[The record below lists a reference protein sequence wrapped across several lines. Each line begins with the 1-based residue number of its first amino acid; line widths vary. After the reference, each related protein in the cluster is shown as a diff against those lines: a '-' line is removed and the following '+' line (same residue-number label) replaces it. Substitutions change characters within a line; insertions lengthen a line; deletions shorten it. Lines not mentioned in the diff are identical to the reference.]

1 MALTPTE
8 EAQVLALVAQEAAL
22 LSLASSEPAI
32 ISNLGA
38 TDVSLSDLGVA
49 TTPADA
55 DLLLI
60 RQGTTD
66 KSVTGAVLKTY
77 AQPAAASTTV
87 SGIVELATDAET
99 QTGTDAVRAVTPAGR
114 RSDTATVAGDPTFVD
129 NGTKSASTAWV
140 RGAMSAIAAAAGF
153 VISAVSASGYIKFP
167 SWLGNFVI
175 EWGFISVPANSSV
188 NVTLPL
194 TIATPLLGLANWRR
208 TSSPVSGTPNNMSAE
223 IVSSTTVRIYNS
235 HASNSESASWI
246 AFGVA

>member
-99 QTGTDAVRAVTPAGR
+99 H
-114 RSDTATVAGDPTFVD
+114 TATVAGDPTFVD